1 MFKGLLE
8 KLNLNK
14 DFGKLSF
21 LTGIFLLPSAF
32 SLSILF
38 FLFSLVIS
46 LLTNKKSYF
55 ADKYNFSFFMGGFF
69 LIISAIFHS
78 LGINLNQQYSWDSNL
93 SWIGLANWLPFFL
106 CFYGFQSFLNT
117 PNERKAASLTF
128 LYGTFPV
135 IISGL
140 GQAFFNWNGPL
151 KTLGGLIIW
160 YQRPIENFT
169 ELTALFNNPNYAG
182 LWLNLVWPFCLAC
195 IIVNKKVNIGKI
207 ASISFGFGIAITTIL
222 TNSRSAWF
230 GLFITIFLTYG
241 KRIINI
247 IPKLFFGFFFILIT
261 SLIPLINKFYEIFFK
276 IIIPNQSWISV
287 DQNQITRID
296 IWVSALNNIISN
308 PLFGSGSGS
317 FSEIFMSETGVFKGH
332 PHNLSLE
339 LILSYGIPA
348 AILIITPIAVISF
361 LSFRKIFLE
370 TNHVIPNSIFEKSWI
385 ISLVILLASQMVDVQ
400 YFDGR
405 ISLFLWILLAGSRN
419 IIRNDMKLKI

>member
-38 FLFSLVIS
+38 FLFSLVIT
-46 LLTNKKSYF
+46 LLTNKNSYF
-55 ADKYNFSFFMGGFF
+55 ADKYNFSFFMGGLF

-78 LGINLNQQYSWDSNL
+78 LGINLSQQYSWDSNL

-287 DQNQITRID
+287 DQNHITRID
-296 IWVSALNNIISN
+296 IWVSALDNIISN

-339 LILSYGIPA
+339 LLLSYGIPA